1 MTIKEVAEKFS
12 LSEDT
17 LRYYEKIRL
26 LSNIPRTSGGMRD
39 YGEQEMQTISF
50 VKCMRSAGVSV
61 EALKKYMSL
70 LRQGNETVSERKEIL
85 KRERDLMKQ
94 RIDDMQ
100 EAYSKL
106 CYKIDKYDEIML
118 ESEKK
123 IK

>member
-17 LRYYEKIRL
+17 LRYYEKIGL

-39 YGEQEMQTISF
+39 YGEHELQTISF